1 VRFTEAVDVEAGDL
15 VLHGVNVPNYA
26 IAGVTYD
33 PATFTATWSL
43 AAPIAADKLLVRV
56 RDTVQSTSGGSLD
69 GEPTA
74 FPSGNGTAG
83 GDFTLR
89 FDVLPGDATGDR
101 SVGSADVFE
110 TVRDGFRDATMAS
123 YTVRSDFNGDGLVNV
138 VDSVLARNHNGAALP
153 AGTPSSPVAP
163 DAVVTRTSRVRA
175 AAAVASET
183 ATATDER
190 LVASRRVRSGVA
202 RSIAVDQVLGELSTV
217 TGSLSAGSI
226 RAGRRSR

>member
-1 VRFTEAVDVEAGDL
+1 
-15 VLHGVNVPNYA
+15 
-26 IAGVTYD
+26 
-33 PATFTATWSL
+33 
-43 AAPIAADKLLVRV
+43 V

-110 TVRDGFRDATMAS
+110 TIRDGFRDATMAS
-123 YTVRSDFNGDGLVNV
+123 YAPLSDFNGDGLVNV
-138 VDSVLARNHNGAALP
+138 VDSVLARNHAGAALP
-153 AGTPSSPVAP
+153 AGTPLSPVAP

-175 AAAVASET
+175 AAAPVASET
-183 ATATDER
+183 VAEER
-190 LVASRRVRSGVA
+190 LVASRRVRSGIA
-202 RSIAVDQVLGELSTV
+202 RSVAVDQVLGELSTV
-217 TGSLSAGSI
+217 TGSLSASSV
-226 RAGRRSR
+226 RAGRRTR